1 MEFNTTNSPQNV
13 QGKDSKKAGNNLNP
27 VFEPL
32 AKADTF
38 TAHIKELTKN
48 NCVPHADLLHALVNQ
63 FTPVDFKAKIYP
75 EVVTLY
81 DELSKLTPKS
91 TEANELQKRI
101 GGYKVSFKQL
111 LVETIDEIVS
121 TAQKNRWG
129 LCKNLDFIYLYNGA
143 FWASVENDTFQKF
156 LGEAAAK
163 IGVSKYTSKHY
174 KFREELLKQFL
185 ATNHLP
191 TPQPDAGTVRIN
203 LQNGTFEIKNGK
215 TKLRRFNAADFITYQ
230 LPFEYNPKATAPQF
244 NAYLN
249 KVLPDTE
256 RQRVLAEYLGYVFI
270 KNGAKTIKEEKALVL
285 YGSGANGKSVF
296 FEVVCA
302 LLGTE
307 NTSNYSL
314 QSLTNDNGYY
324 RAAIANKLVN
334 YASEINGRHDANIF
348 KQLTSGEPVE
358 ARHPY
363 GRAFSLTQYARLIFN
378 CNELPGDVEH
388 TAAYFR
394 RFLLIPFDVTVP
406 KEEQDKELHNK
417 IIGSELSGVFN
428 WVLAGLNR
436 LLEQKGFSECKA
448 SAEAVELY
456 RTTSDSVKMFLKE
469 NHYEKSVSDYLLV
482 KELYLL
488 YKGFC
493 NDDNYKAL
501 GKQKFSKRLEDA
513 GIEVTRKNVGM
524 VAYVAVNE
532 NEL

>member
-1 MEFNTTNSPQNV
+1 MEYNTTHSPQNV
-13 QGKDSKKAGNNLNP
+13 QGKGNKKVGKNLNP
-27 VFEPL
+27 IFEPL
-32 AKADTF
+32 AKAETF
-38 TAHIKELTKN
+38 TAHIKELTKG
-48 NCVPHADLLHALVNQ
+48 NCVPHADLLRELINQ
-63 FTPVDFKAKIYP
+63 FSPVNFKEKVHP
-75 EVVTLY
+75 GLPKLN
-81 DELSKLTPKS
+81 DELTKLNPES
-91 TEANELQKRI
+91 DEAKELRKRI
-101 GGYKVSFKQL
+101 EGHKVSFKQL
-111 LVETIDEIVS
+111 LVETVDEIVS

-143 FWASVENDTFQKF
+143 YWASVENDTFQKF

-163 IGVSKYTSKHY
+163 MGIDKYTSKHY

-185 ATNHLP
+185 ATNHLH
-191 TPQPDAGTVRIN
+191 TPQPDAGTVCIN

-230 LPFEYNPKATAPQF
+230 LPFEYNKTATAPQF
-244 NAYLN
+244 ETYLK
-249 KVLPDTE
+249 KVLPDIE
-256 RQRVLAEYLGYVFI
+256 RQLILAEYLGYVFI

-302 LLGTE
+302 LLGQE

-388 TAAYFR
+388 TNAYFR

-406 KEEQDKELHNK
+406 KDEQDKELHNK

-436 LLEQKGFSECKA
+436 LLAQKGFSECKA
-448 SAEAVELY
+448 SEQAVENY

-469 NHYEKSVSDYLLV
+469 NGYEKSSTDYELV
-482 KELYLL
+482 KDLYLL

-493 NDDNYKAL
+493 NDDNYRPL
-501 GKQKFSKRLEDA
+501 GKQKFSKRLEDT
-513 GIEVTRKNVGM
+513 GIEVIRKNIGM
-524 VAYVAVNE
+524 VAFIVITTN
-532 NEL
+532 NL